1 MNNNTKLKSKTGP
14 TPSKKIRKSILKS
27 LSETPKTIS
36 DIAKESHTTR
46 ITAKKH
52 LEALKNLGKAKEI
65 YRNRTY
71 RLFIKTEE

>member
-1 MNNNTKLKSKTGP
+1 MLLKSKMGP
-14 TPSKKIRKSILKS
+14 TPSKKIRKNILKS
-27 LSETPKTIS
+27 LNETPKTIS